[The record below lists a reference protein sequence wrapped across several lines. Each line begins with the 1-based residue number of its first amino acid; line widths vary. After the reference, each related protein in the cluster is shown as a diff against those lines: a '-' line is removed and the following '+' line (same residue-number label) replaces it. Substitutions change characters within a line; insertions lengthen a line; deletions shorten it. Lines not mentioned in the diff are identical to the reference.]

1 MYEKVI
7 GTGSC
12 SIILGPHYY
21 GSFMKPEKNKLLKIT
36 LIIPNHNEFRNM
48 RRVKQIANYQDY
60 YAIPEEEGT
69 FLKPND
75 MFYEYLKRLIDTKNM
90 EMFMYNNM
98 LSCHYVEYAGHKDV
112 FDSYQDLLDDRIDNI
127 WKSYRVI
134 MSFIKKIS
142 HAIDNLHKHQIAHL
156 DIKPE
161 NIMVNI
167 KTNTFKLIDFGFCDV
182 FPFNNF
188 LSDIRGTPGYF
199 PKHYTGIKY
208 DSMLPRIEANDFS
221 ISEDNC
227 YPHFDNRRLVYKID
241 CYCFGRTLHMLKQL
255 YDDHKI
261 YYCCNFEKSV
271 GESIDRI
278 IADLVENDVHKR
290 ITIRQLIDK
299 YNL

>member
-1 MYEKVI
+1 MYQKVI

-12 SIILGPHYY
+12 SIILGPNYY
-21 GSFMKPEKNKLLKIT
+21 GSFVPPKKNKLLKIT
-36 LIIPNHNEFRNM
+36 LIIPNHNEFRNIG
-48 RRVKQIANYQDY
+48 RIKQIKDYQNY

-69 FLKPND
+69 LLRPND
-75 MFYEYLKRLIDTKNM
+75 KFYDYLRRLIDTKNM

-112 FDSYQDLLDDRIDNI
+112 FDSYQDLLDDGIDNI

-142 HAIDNLHKHQIAHL
+142 SALLYLHQHQIAHL

-182 FPFNNF
+182 FPFDNF

-199 PKHYTGIKY
+199 PKHYNGIKY
-208 DSMLPRIEANDFS
+208 DNMLPKIEANDF
-221 ISEDNC
+221 IITDFNC
-227 YPHFDNRRLVYKID
+227 YPHFDNRSLVYKID
-241 CYCFGRTLHMLKQL
+241 CFCFGRTLYMLKKL

-261 YYCCNFEKSV
+261 YYCCNFEKSI
-271 GESIDRI
+271 GEKIDKI
-278 IADLVENDVHKR
+278 ITDLVDNDVHSR
-290 ITIRQLIDK
+290 ITINRLIEK